1 MPSQEE
7 YLDNLLQGISN
18 REEQSDH
25 PSTDGILDFD
35 KQAENLET
43 PADTSSKMTLEDID
57 KILNANQSLP
67 EEAVQSESEAQDLM
81 DLLSGDSDL
90 EGIHDLLDK
99 ADKDEVIDSGIINHS
114 NAVEV
119 SEAEHLM
126 DEIENASSN
135 QDTMSDQEKRKQ
147 DREAKKAEKQA
158 RRLAAKQEK
167 QAKKAE
173 KRAAKEAARLQKASK
188 KPTRAAVSQVVLPN
202 PEESNQEAE
211 NQEEENQEWELL
223 IKDDEEMSDVDSL
236 FSEMEAMGIVD
247 EENTIPEQ
255 ELMDIKDKSDA
266 IAPSLNLSKEKF
278 VLEDDDNESKSIREK
293 NSGKKGK
300 GGIFRK
306 IFEFLTEEDEED
318 DNHELILSEEN
329 ESILHELDGAE
340 KTKKRGGKKDK
351 SKQSGD
357 NDDVDESTKSKKKK
371 KKTEK
376 AKKSRLREVEE
387 PEKKLS
393 KRRVCLIFFICLSF
407 GAALLVLIRIC
418 NDFSDKQEAKAAYEE
433 GDYKTCYQNLKGKY
447 MTESEKIMYGK
458 SESILRIRLWIR
470 EYELFVEE
478 GNEEHALDC
487 LIQAVHDYPGL
498 YDYSAQWNAVTD
510 VSAAYSDILRILS
523 EKYHLSEEQAKEIAA
538 ESSDI
543 EYSRMVYT
551 ILDGGEF
558 GSWDKEWKPE
568 VPDIPLDDLLPE
580 ESGLGN
586 TTFYK

>member
-43 PADTSSKMTLEDID
+43 PADTLSKMTLEDID

-114 NAVEV
+114 NDVEV

-135 QDTMSDQEKRKQ
+135 QDNMSEKEKQKQ

-202 PEESNQEAE
+202 PEESHQETE
-211 NQEEENQEWELL
+211 NQEEGNQEWELL

-255 ELMDIKDKSDA
+255 DLMDIKDKSDA

-278 VLEDDDNESKSIREK
+278 VLEDDEKKKKSIREK
-293 NSGKKGK
+293 NSEKKGK
-300 GGIFRK
+300 GR
-306 IFEFLTEEDEED
+306 
-318 DNHELILSEEN
+318 
-329 ESILHELDGAE
+329 A
-340 KTKKRGGKKDK
+340 
-351 SKQSGD
+351 
-357 NDDVDESTKSKKKK
+357 
-371 KKTEK
+371 
-376 AKKSRLREVEE
+376 
-387 PEKKLS
+387 KLS
-393 KRRVCLIFFICLSF
+393 
-407 GAALLVLIRIC
+407 
-418 NDFSDKQEAKAAYEE
+418 
-433 GDYKTCYQNLKGKY
+433 
-447 MTESEKIMYGK
+447 
-458 SESILRIRLWIR
+458 
-470 EYELFVEE
+470 
-478 GNEEHALDC
+478 
-487 LIQAVHDYPGL
+487 
-498 YDYSAQWNAVTD
+498 
-510 VSAAYSDILRILS
+510 
-523 EKYHLSEEQAKEIAA
+523 
-538 ESSDI
+538 
-543 EYSRMVYT
+543 
-551 ILDGGEF
+551 
-558 GSWDKEWKPE
+558 
-568 VPDIPLDDLLPE
+568 
-580 ESGLGN
+580 
-586 TTFYK
+586 